1 MNRLQQ
7 YQPLAAF
14 NNLQRE
20 NHLKLSPLS
29 PLENS
34 PRWLFWVAH
43 SMNEKYGSKQ
53 TNRFLCRKTVKLKLF
68 LEKAQKRHSGEFLDI
83 NYMGPIYIIW
93 ESLQSRSLQ
102 VDLLQVPINLLR
114 RRRITYE
121 LNIIR
126 PLAPKFN
133 LIKIRINFRFIILAR
148 VQ

>member
-1 MNRLQQ
+1 MKNTAR
-7 YQPLAAF
+7 
-14 NNLQRE
+14 N
-20 NHLKLSPLS
+20 
-29 PLENS
+29 
-34 PRWLFWVAH
+34 
-43 SMNEKYGSKQ
+43 KQ
-53 TNRFLCRKTVKLKLF
+53 IVFFAESRKTVKLKLF